1 MTEEQK
7 QKLVDIKILITI
19 KQKYT
24 GEERTQI
31 YNLYNEI
38 TGENRKPN
46 GCSACLNSVLTR
58 LKKLCR
64 LHGI

>member
-1 MTEEQK
+1 MTQEQK
-7 QKLVDIKILITI
+7 QKLVDIKILITT

-24 GEERTQI
+24 STEQTLI

-38 TGENRKPN
+38 TGDNRRPN
-46 GCSACLNSVLTR
+46 SCSACLNSVLTR

-64 LHGI
+64 THGI